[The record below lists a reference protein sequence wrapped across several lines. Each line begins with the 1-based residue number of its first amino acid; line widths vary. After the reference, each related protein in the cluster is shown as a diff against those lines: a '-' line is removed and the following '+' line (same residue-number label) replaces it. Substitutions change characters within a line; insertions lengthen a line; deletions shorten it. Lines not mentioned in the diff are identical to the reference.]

1 MWLYNNKKIKSIDD
15 FPSEAIGFIYKITN
29 EDNGKVYYRRKTCRG
44 FTKKKLA
51 KKEKLL
57 PENKRKTYKT
67 VFKEYKGWL
76 NYTGSSEYLN
86 NDISKGDSIKKE
98 ILRFCNKKAQLTY
111 YELEAIICNGALL
124 DDMSYNGN
132 VLGKLFRNQIED

>member
-29 EDNGKVYYRRKTCRG
+29 EDNGKVYYGRKTCRG
-44 FTKKKLA
+44 FTKKKLT

-76 NYTGSSEYLN
+76 NYTGSSEY
-86 NDISKGDSIKKE
+86 
-98 ILRFCNKKAQLTY
+98 
-111 YELEAIICNGALL
+111 
-124 DDMSYNGN
+124 
-132 VLGKLFRNQIED
+132 

>member
-1 MWLYNNKKIKSIDD
+1 MWLHKKKKINSLDD
-15 FPSEAIGFIYKITN
+15 FPEEAIGFIYKITN
-29 EDNGKVYYRRKTCRG
+29 LDNGKVYYGRKTCRG
-44 FTKKKLA
+44 ITKKKLT

-57 PENKRKTYKT
+57 PENKRKTYKLIMR
-67 VFKEYKGWL
+67 EYKGWL
-76 NYTGSSEYLN
+76 DYTGSSEYLN
-86 NDISKGDSIKKE
+86 NDIKKGDEVKKE

-124 DDMSYNGN
+124 DDNSYNGN